1 MSAPYLELMVG
12 LPIIQVPLMEDTWA
26 AISHASDLGPCA
38 LVGTKPPDEMELVRR
53 EARLLVRRGLADVL
67 EWLGRPVV
75 NEPVLDAI
83 RAQALR

>member
-1 MSAPYLELMVG
+1 MKPYLETMLG
-12 LPIIQVPLMEDTWA
+12 LPIIEVPMMEDTWA
-26 AISHASDLGPCA
+26 ASSWANDLGSCV

-75 NEPVLDAI
+75 NEPVLAALK
-83 RAQALR
+83 AQTLR